1 MLKIDGVTVRYGD
14 VLALDN
20 VSLEL
25 GDHSFVGLLG
35 ANGAG
40 KSTLLRTISG
50 LHRPASGKVTFRDVA
65 IADVAPHKIPAMGVA
80 HVPEG
85 RRVFASMSVLDNLL
99 MGNFPHRG
107 GISERQLLD
116 NVFDLFPRMA
126 ERRAQLAGSMSGGEQ
141 QMLAIA
147 RALMLQPE
155 LLMLDE
161 PSLGLA
167 PVIVEEVFERLARIH
182 RETGIAV
189 LLVEQ
194 NAVQAL
200 EVIGSALILETG
212 RAAFSGTR
220 QELEGTDYIRN
231 AYLGL

>member
-1 MLKIDGVTVRYGD
+1 MLAVESLTVRYGD
-14 VLALDN
+14 VLALDG
-20 VSLEL
+20 VSLTV
-25 GDHSFVGLLG
+25 GGRDFVGLLG

-50 LHRPASGKVTFRDVA
+50 LARPAAGRVVFQDIDLSTVEPQKTA
-65 IADVAPHKIPAMGVA
+65 AMGVA

-85 RRVFASMSVLDNLL
+85 RRVFASMSVIDNLL
-99 MGNFPHRG
+99 IGNYVRRPG
-107 GISERQLLD
+107 PPERQSLD
-116 NVFDLFPRMA
+116 NVLALFPRLA
-126 ERRAQLAGSMSGGEQ
+126 ERRNQMAGTLSGGEQ
-141 QMLAIA
+141 QMLAIS
-147 RALMLQPE
+147 RALMLKPA

-167 PVIVEEVFERLARIH
+167 PIVVEEVFDRLAAIH
-182 RETGIAV
+182 RDLDIAV

-200 EVIGSALILETG
+200 DIIESAVVLETG
-212 RAAFSGTR
+212 RVVFQGERS
-220 QELEGTDYIRN
+220 ELEGTDYIRT

>member
-1 MLKIDGVTVRYGD
+1 MLKIEGVTVRYGD

-50 LHRPASGKVTFRDVA
+50 LHRPASGKVTLRDIA
-65 IADVAPHKIPAMGVA
+65 LADVAPHKIPAMGVA

-99 MGNFPHRG
+99 MGNFPHRE

-182 RETGIAV
+182 REMGIAV

-200 EVIGSALILETG
+200 EVIESALILETG